1 MLNCESS
8 TILGT
13 EGTDK
18 IHCLLK
24 ACKQIYMLRG
34 SKFYVTK
41 KNQHKGIVIMKQV
54 GAVSELEEH

>member
-1 MLNCESS
+1 MLNCEPG

-13 EGTDK
+13 KGTDK

-34 SKFYVTK
+34 SKCYVTK
-41 KNQHKGIVIMKQV
+41 KDWDKGIVIMRQV
-54 GAVSELEEH
+54 GAVSELGEH